1 MSKLPKDMLDAT
13 TRLFRRYGTNYMD
26 KAPTDDPDVK
36 IVLEWRSQLKKRPP
50 KNEKSPMTHKKFFDM
65 HTDKRRKYL
74 RSLKKV
80 HPDWTVDD
88 ICSWVGIS
96 SSEYYDEL
104 GTTKYSK
111 FQIFTVDGKFI
122 NNYPSLDEIGQLYG
136 VGRKTKRLPAVTAEL
151 YRLGFI
157 LRKR

>member
-1 MSKLPKDMLDAT
+1 MGKLPKEMLQAT
-13 TRLFRRYGTNYMD
+13 DRLYARYGASYM
-26 KAPTDDPDVK
+26 KEAPADDPDVK

-50 KNEKSPMTHKKFFDM
+50 ENKKSPMTHKKFFDM
-65 HTDKRRKYL
+65 HTDKRHKYL

-80 HPDWTVDD
+80 HPDWAVAD

-104 GTTKYSK
+104 GAMRYSK
-111 FQIFTVDGKFI
+111 YLIFTLDGKFV
-122 NNYPSLDEIGQLYG
+122 NGYPSLDEIGQLYG

-157 LRKR
+157 LKKR